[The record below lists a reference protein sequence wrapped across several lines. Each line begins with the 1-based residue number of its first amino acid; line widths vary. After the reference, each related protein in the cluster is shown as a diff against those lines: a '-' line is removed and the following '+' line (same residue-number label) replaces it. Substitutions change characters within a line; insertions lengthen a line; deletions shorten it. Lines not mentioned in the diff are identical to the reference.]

1 MRFYQPLKLNP
12 NCFSKERLMAEVE
25 NDFKDRTITQTWKKW
40 GQHTDIFDAEFNSI
54 LAMRSCSVAFAELF
68 YTPPGGRLRWHIDTE
83 KPSNYIKLNFVWGS
97 QDHVMM
103 WGESNSRKILRYKLT
118 MSGTKYLDFQDNE
131 ITVLEQATIRHPT
144 IVNIG
149 SPHSVI
155 NSGSIPRWCLSVNI
169 HQGGNRISFS
179 EAVRMFSEY
188 ALDSEEPC

>member
-12 NCFSKERLMAEVE
+12 NCFSKERLMSEVE
-25 NDFKDRTITQTWKKW
+25 NEFEDRTITQTWKKW
-40 GQHTDIFDAEFNSI
+40 GQHSDIFDAEFNSI
-54 LAMRSCSVAFAELF
+54 LGIRSCSIAFAELF

-97 QDHVMM
+97 QKHVMM

-131 ITVLEQATIRHPT
+131 ITVLEQTTIVHPT

-155 NSGSIPRWCLSVNI
+155 NLDSIPRWCLSVNI
-169 HQGGNRISFS
+169 HQEGNRIPFNK
-179 EAVRMFSEY
+179 AVRIFSEY